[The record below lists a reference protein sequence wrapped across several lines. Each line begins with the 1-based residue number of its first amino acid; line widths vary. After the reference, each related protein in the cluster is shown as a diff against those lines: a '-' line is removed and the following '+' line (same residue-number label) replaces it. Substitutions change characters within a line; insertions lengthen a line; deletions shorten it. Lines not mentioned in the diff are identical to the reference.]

1 MTTIK
6 TPIYYNQAKTIEF
19 QEPFTRSRSKMY
31 QAVAKTGK
39 YSKEFLKDL
48 EKGLKD
54 SRFFNQK

>member
-1 MTTIK
+1 MSTIK
-6 TPIYYNQAKTIEF
+6 PSTKNTKTKIFPF

-48 EKGLKD
+48 KEGLRD
-54 SRFFNQK
+54 SKFFNQK